1 MNDPRQE
8 GAEFP
13 GQYTEAGAPAGLWNR
28 SDIQVKT
35 RELAGMLTSSE
46 EVRIFQQAERQ
57 IQGHE
62 RIQTLIA
69 TIKKKQKEVVA
80 FEAMKNAKMAA
91 LIEEELN
98 ELQEELDAIPIVG
111 DYQEGQVEI
120 NGLLQ
125 MIISAIHSTV
135 SEKIAVEKGADSPPS
150 SCG

>member
-1 MNDPRQE
+1 MDTSHARND
-8 GAEFP
+8 
-13 GQYTEAGAPAGLWNR
+13 APARWTREEILG
-28 SDIQVKT
+28 KT
-35 RELAGMLTSSE
+35 RELAGLISSSE

-62 RIQTLIA
+62 RIQTLIS
-69 TIKKKQKEVVA
+69 TIKKKQKEIVA

-91 LIEEELN
+91 VIEAELR

-120 NGLLQ
+120 NDLLQ
-125 MIISAIHSTV
+125 MVISAIHSTV
-135 SEKIAVEKGADSPPS
+135 SEKIAVERGADSPPS

>member
-8 GAEFP
+8 EAEFP
-13 GQYTEAGAPAGLWNR
+13 AQYAEAGAPAGLWNR

-62 RIQTLIA
+62 RIQTLIT

-91 LIEEELN
+91 LIEAELS
-98 ELQEELDAIPIVG
+98 ELQEELDGIPIVG

-125 MIISAIHSTV
+125 MIVSAIHSTV

>member
-8 GAEFP
+8 EAEFP
-13 GQYTEAGAPAGLWNR
+13 AQYAEAGAPAGLWNR

-62 RIQTLIA
+62 RIQTLIT

-91 LIEEELN
+91 LIEAELG
-98 ELQEELDAIPIVG
+98 ELQEELDGIPIVG